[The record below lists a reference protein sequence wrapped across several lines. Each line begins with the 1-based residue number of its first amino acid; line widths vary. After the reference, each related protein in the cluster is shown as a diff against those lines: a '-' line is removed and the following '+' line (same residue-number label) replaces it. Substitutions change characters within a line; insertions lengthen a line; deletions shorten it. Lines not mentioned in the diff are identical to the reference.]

1 MICALL
7 CTLGAADHDLTHKNI
22 LPYPGPDEAFCRI
35 RLATST
41 SFVLAV
47 MLMKFKI
54 VRHGDK
60 LLDCHPRSIVVASLR
75 G

>member
-1 MICALL
+1 MRTLV
-7 CTLGAADHDLTHKNI
+7 CTLGATNHDLTHEDI
-22 LPYPGPDEAFCRI
+22 LPYASPDEAFCRI
-35 RLATST
+35 RLAAST

-60 LLDCHPRSIVVASLR
+60 LLHCHPRPIIVTSLR
-75 G
+75 C